1 MKLEIYK
8 KLYRRLNRVEDI
20 DTLCKEYHLTRDA
33 LFNILSQKIVRN
45 ATQRYYKIK
54 RYSRDLVHEWLN
66 NKSFLEI
73 AKRIDFP
80 PVLTAS
86 IILQQYGISK
96 KRFWKYITHLELLPD
111 PRLKKE
117 LTEAANADWCYSPK
131 AMVSQRERGNK
142 VEDAVKE
149 WLTKQGF
156 EFEREKDLKKRYK
169 KTPDFLLKKP
179 LNLDG
184 ERINWIECKA
194 SFGDAV
200 EIRRNIKK
208 QFLPYTEIFGS
219 GMVVYWHG
227 FIEDIET
234 LKDVTFRDRGFF
246 DTQIKTF

>member
-1 MKLEIYK
+1 MKLEDYK
-8 KLYRRLNRVEDI
+8 KLYRRLNGVEDV
-20 DTLCKEYHLTRDA
+20 DVLCKEYQLTKDA

-45 ATQRYYKIK
+45 ATARYYPVK
-54 RYSRDLVHEWLN
+54 RYGRDLVHEWMN
-66 NKSFLEI
+66 GKSFLEI

-96 KRFWKYITHLELLPD
+96 KRFWKYLINLELLPD

-117 LTEAANADWCYSPK
+117 LASASNADWCYSPK

-142 VEDAVKE
+142 VEDIVKE
-149 WLTKQGF
+149 WLMKQGF

-179 LNLDG
+179 LNIEG

-200 EIRRNIKK
+200 EIRRNTKK
-208 QFLPYTEIFGS
+208 QFLPYTNLFGT
-219 GMVVYWHG
+219 GIVVYWHG
-227 FIEDIET
+227 FIEDIEIIKNVIIT
-234 LKDVTFRDRGFF
+234 DRSFF
-246 DTQIKTF
+246 EKTT